1 MPCLIKGVWPNI
13 IIILLWLLLFG
24 DVRESIVIVIIIKNK
39 PAWNCGHYFKWSSLN
54 NWARRHTPEQFNAPA
69 ENNFRIQ
76 IVYST
81 SYNTF
86 IHSLIYP
93 PKVKFRR
100 TSKAA
105 GDISTWKRKTFLPV
119 CNIPT
124 THSCLP
130 VFVPTLLQDHSSH
143 NEINVQ
149 LLLQIIP
156 TTEYK
161 SILVVSFCRLVI
173 IYAFIRNLIS
183 SHWSTRN

>member
-1 MPCLIKGVWPNI
+1 M
-13 IIILLWLLLFG
+13 
-24 DVRESIVIVIIIKNK
+24 
-39 PAWNCGHYFKWSSLN
+39 
-54 NWARRHTPEQFNAPA
+54 ARRHTPEQFNAPA

-124 THSCLP
+124 THSYLP

-161 SILVVSFCRLVI
+161 STGCKFLSLSNNLRIYSEFNFISLIDEELIHIIDINATFNHHSVHQPASTTVQKQPGCNILPP
-173 IYAFIRNLIS
+173 
-183 SHWSTRN
+183 